1 VGESV
6 LDEKVF
12 RTSILRNLIGFS
24 FFFSLINNGLQL
36 IIMKKASLRFY
47 GELNDYLPIEWQQRA
62 VKFTIKSQNTV
73 SEMLESCT
81 VPYSEI
87 DLILAN
93 GKPVGFDY
101 QLQSNDQISIYPI
114 FRSID
119 IAPLNLINRGY
130 VH

>member
-1 VGESV
+1 MY
-6 LDEKVF
+6 KV
-12 RTSILRNLIGFS
+12 
-24 FFFSLINNGLQL
+24 
-36 IIMKKASLRFY
+36 SLRFY
-47 GELNDYLPIEWQQRA
+47 GELNDYLPIEWRQRSYTTTLRQQ
-62 VKFTIKSQNTV
+62 STV
-73 SEMLESCT
+73 SEMLESCA

-93 GKPVGFDY
+93 GKPVDFDY

-130 VH
+130 IH